1 MGLFCISLFGTG
13 DVHEHILD
21 KPPRFLFLFF
31 FFLFSPHD
39 AVHLTIMYMS
49 DEPMGSMSIGGVPS
63 LFYLQK
69 IYWII
74 VGSVLAAATL
84 VNLLNRLL
92 AQHR

>member
-1 MGLFCISLFGTG
+1 M
-13 DVHEHILD
+13 HEHILD
-21 KPPRFLFLFF
+21 KRSRFLFFLFF
-31 FFLFSPHD
+31 FFFFTSRY
-39 AVHLTIMYMS
+39 AVHSLTIMYMS

-69 IYWII
+69 VYWII